1 MYAVVREPATGA
13 EVTVCRGGGARYRQV
28 YISEGHTLDLLVLAD
43 VISEQGVR
51 FLLKY
56 ESMYC
61 RVPLTLRP
69 RQMRCDSKQ
78 VEGVVVP
85 KLARI
90 ITLRL
95 SYSQ

>member
-1 MYAVVREPATGA
+1 MREPATGA

-56 ESMYC
+56 ESRYF
-61 RVPLTLRP
+61 VSIYT
-69 RQMRCDSKQ
+69 S
-78 VEGVVVP
+78 
-85 KLARI
+85 I
-90 ITLRL
+90 ISIL
-95 SYSQ
+95 